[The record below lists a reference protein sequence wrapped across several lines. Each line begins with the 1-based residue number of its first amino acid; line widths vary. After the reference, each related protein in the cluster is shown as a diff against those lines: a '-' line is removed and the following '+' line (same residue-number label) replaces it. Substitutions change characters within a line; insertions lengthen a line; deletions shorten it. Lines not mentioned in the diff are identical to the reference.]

1 MNHSLSRLKSKVHQE
16 VDEHGT
22 WAISYGDMITLL
34 LTFFIIFFST
44 DKSDNRLKHL
54 QAEFIDHLQAKTILQ
69 KNENTSQEMSVTK
82 LPPDT
87 KVEKVGKLLIVEFP
101 NISFFDLG
109 KIELNHKG
117 TKALQEFTQ
126 SYLPFAG
133 SFHLGIRA
141 FTDHK
146 KVTPGKRYLDN
157 LELSALR
164 GISAM
169 RVLQKA
175 GLPLKTMKIAGYGE
189 YPDADRTIATN
200 DQALSRRVVL
210 IIEPQVGELK

>member
-1 MNHSLSRLKSKVHQE
+1 MSHTLSRLKSKAHQE

-54 QAEFIDHLQAKTILQ
+54 QAEFIDHLQAKTIEQ
-69 KNENTSQEMSVTK
+69 KNENTSQDMSVDK
-82 LPPDT
+82 LPPNT
-87 KVEKVGKLLIVEFP
+87 KIEKVGKLLIVEFP
-101 NISFFDLG
+101 NISFYDLG
-109 KIELNHKG
+109 KIELNKKG
-117 TKALQEFTQ
+117 KEVLQKFTQ

-146 KVTPGKRYLDN
+146 KVTGGKRYLDN

-164 GISAM
+164 GIAAM
-169 RVLQKA
+169 RALQQA

-189 YPDADRTIATN
+189 FPDADRAMASI
-200 DQALSRRVVL
+200 DQALSRRVIL
-210 IIEPQVGELK
+210 IIEPQMGELK